1 MIRIAMDAT
10 SWPAVDEIVAAA
22 ARASCAPDDL
32 EVLLVAP
39 VDEASDRLDR
49 LRYEPARLQ
58 LAAPG
63 PGGAAA
69 LLAEGD
75 VDALV
80 AQESALLPAARQL
93 GATAPLALAAVR
105 PGGPG
110 PALLLDVGAT
120 PAPRPDALAAW
131 ARMGEAC
138 AAALSLASLPR
149 VAWLPGADP
158 GPAREAR
165 RRVSDG
171 RLRLV
176 DDLHL
181 ADLPTDRA
189 DVLVC
194 DEEVGRAALEAL
206 EDGPR
211 RPRAWLRRQPPPA
224 RGARLLLGAPAVLVA
239 PAAPEALDAA
249 LRLAAH
255 AVRRDLI
262 AKVAEALAPG
272 PEEPA

>member
-10 SWPAVDEIVAAA
+10 SWPAMDAVVAAA

-39 VDEASDRLDR
+39 VDLASDALDR
-49 LRYEPARLQ
+49 LRYEPSRLQ

-63 PGGAAA
+63 PGRAAA

-80 AQESALLPAARQL
+80 ADEGALLRAAREL
-93 GATAPLALAAVR
+93 GVAAPLALAAVR

-120 PAPRPDALAAW
+120 ASPGARELAAW

-149 VAWLPGADP
+149 VAFLPGADP
-158 GPAREAR
+158 GAARAAR
-165 RRVSDG
+165 ARVEDG

-176 DDLHL
+176 DDLLL

-189 DVLVC
+189 DVLVG
-194 DEEVGRAALEAL
+194 DARVGKAALDAL
-206 EDGPR
+206 EDSASR
-211 RPRAWLRRQPPPA
+211 ARAWLRRPPPPG
-224 RGARLLLGAPAVLVA
+224 RGAKLLLGAPAVLVA
-239 PAAPEALDAA
+239 PGAPESLDEA
-249 LRLAAH
+249 LRLAAR
-255 AVRRDLI
+255 AVRRDLPSKI
-262 AKVAEALAPG
+262 AEALVTS